1 MTKVCLECGREF
13 EPNPFVGARQKYC
26 SGECCARAGRKA
38 QDRRAKAARLA
49 ARANR
54 VCKRCGKIFTPK
66 NSAGVYCSQ
75 ECRRATISERLS
87 AEHAAARGTRKCP
100 VCGKEF
106 APKSS
111 RGVYC
116 SKDCYNKAY
125 GRDHKVELPE
135 PVKCQVCGKEFQPK
149 TSRARYCSRRCNET
163 AVRRRRGIKPL
174 ATKTCLACGR
184 SFETRGH
191 RQLYCPDC
199 KVKSATTSP
208 LNRAAPFKGLKRSDL
223 SAEKVSAYL
232 ALPAAERWARRG
244 TLSQAELKMAEKMWN
259 QMHSLRMV

>member
-1 MTKVCLECGREF
+1 MTKVCPECGREF
-13 EPNPFVGARQKYC
+13 EPNSGVGRRQKYC

-38 QDRRAKAARLA
+38 QDRRVKAARLA

-106 APKSS
+106 A
-111 RGVYC
+111 
-116 SKDCYNKAY
+116 
-125 GRDHKVELPE
+125 
-135 PVKCQVCGKEFQPK
+135 PK

-244 TLSQAELKMAEKMWN
+244 TLTPAELKMAEKMWN